1 MKVAKAFIS
10 WSGGK
15 DCCLAAHKAIE
26 QGIKIDYLLNT
37 VTEDGQRSCSHGI
50 AARWIRQQSEALGIP
65 LLQFPTTNDNYQRVF
80 VDALQH
86 LSEEGV
92 TTGVFGDIDFEPHRE
107 WIEKVCAQS
116 GVTPVLPLW
125 GGDQSKIILDFINL
139 GFKAKVIATRADLM
153 GKEWLGRT
161 IDKKFIRDIAAFN
174 KAITP
179 CGEAG
184 EFHTLVVE
192 GPIFKKRLE
201 ICDAAAV
208 KRGEHWF
215 WDINRLELVE
225 K

>member
-1 MKVAKAFIS
+1 MAKAFIS

-26 QGIKIDYLLNT
+26 QGIKINYLLNT

-50 AARWIRQQSEALGIP
+50 AARWIRQQSEALDIP
-65 LLQFPTTNDNYQRVF
+65 LLQLPTTNDSYQSVF

-86 LSEEGV
+86 LSEERI

-125 GGDQSKIILDFINL
+125 GGDQNKIILDFIDL
-139 GFKAKVIATRADLM
+139 GFKAIVIATRADLM
-153 GKEWLGRT
+153 GKEWLGRM
-161 IDKKFIRDIAAFN
+161 IDKEFMRDIADFN
-174 KAITP
+174 KDITP

-184 EFHTLVVE
+184 EFHTLVLD

-201 ICDAAAV
+201 ICDAEAV

-215 WDINRLELVE
+215 WDINRLELAG